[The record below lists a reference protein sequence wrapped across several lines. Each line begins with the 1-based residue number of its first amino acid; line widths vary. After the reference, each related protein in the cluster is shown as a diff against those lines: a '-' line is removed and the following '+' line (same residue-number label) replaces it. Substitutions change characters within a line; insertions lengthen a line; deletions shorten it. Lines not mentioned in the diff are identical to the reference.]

1 VIGSWSCGLREL
13 GAVGP
18 CGGFVVF
25 AAGLN
30 ASVQDADQAAGDAA
44 QRVVVAG
51 VMRS

>member
-18 CGGFVVF
+18 CGRFVVF